1 MLKSLTIKF
10 LQAATKKSRLELMA
24 EVEEIIERDG
34 ESCPQYV
41 AKELGLSIQE
51 ATSLFRGLYQ
61 AEGIFKGEKRIL
73 GDDSQ
78 KVQFYTFKKPR
89 NVQGELLPERVQR
102 DPLVAA
108 LFGEA

>member
-34 ESCPQYV
+34 ESCPHHA
-41 AKELGLSIQE
+41 AKELGLTIQE

-61 AEGIFKGEKRIL
+61 AEGIFKGEKKLIEGQR
-73 GDDSQ
+73 
-78 KVQFYTFKKPR
+78 VQFYTMKRPR
-89 NVQGELLPERVQR
+89 NTQGELLPERVER
-102 DPLVAA
+102 DPLVAY
-108 LFGEA
+108 LFGPAK